1 MQFSENRESVL
12 RAAKQVERASELLEK
27 HNSFG
32 VKSKPKP
39 NPTSKS
45 EPSKGVTKNVLK
57 LDTTDKSIESNFE
70 KIFETTFS
78 EMIEKE
84 QKYRDITI
92 GTYKIKIRKSIVQ
105 RRGFGDE
112 TLDFDIAS
120 IQSTPPKQGQA
131 VALFKSA
138 MTAANKHGR
147 GIFLEQCVTD
157 DSRGWAQKLVKLGL
171 VREYYIQKSYLSIF
185 PPPF

>member
-1 MQFSENRESVL
+1 MQFSENRENVL
-12 RAAKQVERASELLEK
+12 RAAKHVERASELLEK

-39 NPTSKS
+39 NPQSNPK
-45 EPSKGVTKNVLK
+45 PSKGVTKK
-57 LDTTDKSIESNFE
+57 GLDLGKSIEPNFE

-78 EMIEKE
+78 EMIKNTNEIHRE
-84 QKYRDITI
+84 ITI
-92 GTYKIKIRKSIVQ
+92 GTYTIKFRKSKVP
-105 RRGFGDE
+105 RRGFE
-112 TLDFDIAS
+112 NKTLDFDIAN
-120 IQSTPPKQGQA
+120 IYSTPPKQGQA

-157 DSRGWAQKLVKLGL
+157 DSRGWAQRLVKLGL
-171 VREYYIQKSYLSIF
+171 VREYFIPNSYLSIF

>member
-1 MQFSENRESVL
+1 MQFSENRENVL
-12 RAAKQVERASELLEK
+12 RAAKHVERASELLEK

-32 VKSKPKP
+32 VKSKP
-39 NPTSKS
+39 
-45 EPSKGVTKNVLK
+45 SKGVTKNVHK
-57 LDTTDKSIESNFE
+57 LGKSIEPNFE

-78 EMIEKE
+78 EMIEKNQIHRE
-84 QKYRDITI
+84 ITI
-92 GTYKIKIRKSIVQ
+92 GTYTIKFRKSKVP
-105 RRGFGDE
+105 RRGFEDK
-112 TLDFDIAS
+112 TLDFDIAN
-120 IQSTPPKQGQA
+120 IYSTPPKQGQA

-157 DSRGWAQKLVKLGL
+157 DSRGWARRLVKLGL
-171 VREYYIQKSYLSIF
+171 VREYFIPNSYLSII